1 MGKTKYKVENM
12 KVRTMKYILLCLLAC
27 VWTGCGQTE
36 MPSNVHMGK
45 EVRVRLSLGMLP
57 AEETNA
63 RASAPHLPEVEN
75 LIYDIWVLQFNENGI
90 LLNTDTKY
98 YPREGESGLYVEDFE
113 ATLIA
118 AQNSTVCLVVNT
130 NAPAISWPNNF
141 PAFQRML
148 LDVEASNDLSLR
160 DRMPMCGY
168 WQGDVTGDGQVL
180 SALLCRMMTRINLV
194 VNNQT
199 GAALEGG
206 TIALENVPTKAYVY
220 PRINQEALPD
230 DAYTSESF
238 SDSFASIASEASQ
251 EFYYYIAP
259 NICSGEDHATKV
271 TVTSGGKTW
280 SVTLGTSAPD
290 EADRIYTLYAN
301 NYYTFT
307 LNLK

>member
-1 MGKTKYKVENM
+1 M
-12 KVRTMKYILLCLLAC
+12 KDKLTKYILLCLLVC
-27 VWTGCGQTE
+27 IGTGCEQTE
-36 MPSNVHMGK
+36 VSSNVNIGK
-45 EVRVRLSLGMLP
+45 EVKVRFSLGMLP
-57 AEETNA
+57 AEGTDT

-90 LLNTDTKY
+90 LLDTKTKY
-98 YPREGESGLYVEDFE
+98 YPRDGKSGLYVEDFE

-130 NAPAISWPNNF
+130 DDPKISWPNNF

-148 LDVEASNDLSLR
+148 LDVQASNDLSRR

-168 WQGDVTGDGQVL
+168 WQGNVNGDGQVL

-199 GAALEGG
+199 GAALDG
-206 TIALENVPTKAYVY
+206 TVALGNVPTRAYVY

-230 DAYTSESF
+230 DAYTNDSF
-238 SDSFASIASEASQ
+238 SDSLSISSGDSQ

-259 NICSGEDHATKV
+259 NICSGEGHATKV

-290 EADRIYTLYAN
+290 ESDRIYTLYAN

>member
-1 MGKTKYKVENM
+1 M
-12 KVRTMKYILLCLLAC
+12 KDKLTKYILLCLLAC
-27 VWTGCGQTE
+27 IGTGCEQTE
-36 MPSNVHMGK
+36 MPGNANIGK
-45 EVRVRLSLGMLP
+45 EVNVRFSLGMLP
-57 AEETNA
+57 AEGTDT

-75 LIYDIWVLQFNENGI
+75 LIYDIWVLQFNKNGI
-90 LLNTDTKY
+90 LLDTKTKY
-98 YPREGESGLYVEDFE
+98 YPRDGKSGLYVEDFE

-130 NAPAISWPNNF
+130 NDPDISWPNNF

-148 LDVEASNDLSLR
+148 LDVQASNDLSLR

-168 WQGDVTGDGQVL
+168 WQGDVTGGGQVL

-199 GAALEGG
+199 GAALADG
-206 TIALENVPTKAYVY
+206 TVRLENVPTKAYVY

-230 DAYTSESF
+230 NAYINDSF
-238 SDSFASIASEASQ
+238 SDSLSISSGDSQ

-271 TVTSGGKTW
+271 TVTSGDKTW

>member
-1 MGKTKYKVENM
+1 M
-12 KVRTMKYILLCLLAC
+12 KDKLTKYILLCLLVC
-27 VWTGCGQTE
+27 IGTGCEQTDTL
-36 MPSNVHMGK
+36 SNSETGK
-45 EVRVRLSLGMLP
+45 EVNVRFSLGMLP
-57 AEETNA
+57 AEGTDT
-63 RASAPHLPEVEN
+63 RALAPHVPEVEN
-75 LIYDIWVLQFNENGI
+75 LIYDIWVLQFNKNGI
-90 LLNTDTKY
+90 LLNTGTKY
-98 YPREGESGLYVEDFE
+98 YPREGESGLFVENFK

-130 NAPAISWPNNF
+130 NDRTISWPNNF

-148 LDVEASNDLSLR
+148 LDVQASNDLSRR

-199 GAALEGG
+199 GAALADG
-206 TIALENVPTKAYVY
+206 TVRLENVPTKAYVY

-230 DAYTSESF
+230 DAYTSEESF
-238 SDSFASIASEASQ
+238 SDRFTSIASGDSQ

-271 TVTSGGKTW
+271 TVTSGDETW

>member
-1 MGKTKYKVENM
+1 M
-12 KVRTMKYILLCLLAC
+12 KDKLTKYILLCLLAC
-27 VWTGCGQTE
+27 IGTGCEQTDTL
-36 MPSNVHMGK
+36 SNSETGK
-45 EVRVRLSLGMLP
+45 EVNVRFSLGMLP
-57 AEETNA
+57 AEGTDT
-63 RASAPHLPEVEN
+63 RASARHLPEVEN

-90 LLNTDTKY
+90 LLDTETKY
-98 YPREGESGLYVEDFE
+98 YPRDGESGLFVENFK

-118 AQNSTVCLVVNT
+118 ARNSTVCLVVNT
-130 NAPAISWPNNF
+130 NDPTISWPNNF

-148 LDVEASNDLSLR
+148 LDVQASNDLSRR

-168 WQGDVTGDGQVL
+168 WQGNVTGNGQVL

-199 GAALEGG
+199 GDALAGG
-206 TIALENVPTKAYVY
+206 TVALKNVPTRAYVY

-230 DAYTSESF
+230 DAYTSEESF
-238 SDSFASIASEASQ
+238 SDRFTSIASGDSQ

-290 EADRIYTLYAN
+290 ESDRIYTLYAN

>member
-1 MGKTKYKVENM
+1 M
-12 KVRTMKYILLCLLAC
+12 KDKLTKYILLCLLVC
-27 VWTGCGQTE
+27 IGTGCEQTE
-36 MPSNVHMGK
+36 VSSNVNIGK
-45 EVRVRLSLGMLP
+45 EVKVRFSLGMLP
-57 AEETNA
+57 AEGTDT

-90 LLNTDTKY
+90 LLDTKTKY
-98 YPREGESGLYVEDFE
+98 YPRDGESGLYVEDFE

-130 NAPAISWPNNF
+130 NDRTISWPNNF

-148 LDVEASNDLSLR
+148 LDVQASNDLSRR

-168 WQGDVTGDGQVL
+168 WQGNVTGDGQVL

-199 GAALEGG
+199 GAALAGG
-206 TIALENVPTKAYVY
+206 TVALENVPTRAYVY

-230 DAYTSESF
+230 NAYTSEDF
-238 SDSFASIASEASQ
+238 RDSFKSISSGDSQ

-290 EADRIYTLYAN
+290 ESDRIYTLYAN

-307 LNLK
+307 LNLKQSTETIVN

>member
-1 MGKTKYKVENM
+1 M
-12 KVRTMKYILLCLLAC
+12 KDKLTKYILLCLLAC
-27 VWTGCGQTE
+27 IGTGCEQTE
-36 MPSNVHMGK
+36 MPGNANIGK
-45 EVRVRLSLGMLP
+45 EVNVRFSLGMLP
-57 AEETNA
+57 AEGTGT
-63 RASAPHLPEVEN
+63 RASAPHVPEVEN

-90 LLNTDTKY
+90 LLDTKTKY
-98 YPREGESGLYVEDFE
+98 YPRDGKSGLYVEDFE

-130 NAPAISWPNNF
+130 DDPTISWPNNF

-148 LDVEASNDLSLR
+148 LDVQASNDLSLR

-199 GAALEGG
+199 GAALADG
-206 TIALENVPTKAYVY
+206 TVRLENVPTKAYVY

-238 SDSFASIASEASQ
+238 SDSFTSIASEASQ

-271 TVTSGGKTW
+271 TVTSGGMTW

-290 EADRIYTLYAN
+290 ESDRIYTLYAN

>member
-1 MGKTKYKVENM
+1 M
-12 KVRTMKYILLCLLAC
+12 KDKLTKYILLCLLVC
-27 VWTGCGQTE
+27 IGTGCEQTE
-36 MPSNVHMGK
+36 VSSNVNIGK
-45 EVRVRLSLGMLP
+45 EVKVRFSLGMLP
-57 AEETNA
+57 AEGTDT

-90 LLNTDTKY
+90 LLDTETKY
-98 YPREGESGLYVEDFE
+98 YPREGESGLFVENFK

-130 NAPAISWPNNF
+130 NDPTISWPNNF

-148 LDVEASNDLSLR
+148 LDVQASNDLSRR

-168 WQGDVTGDGQVL
+168 WQGNVTEDGQKL

-199 GAALEGG
+199 GDALADG
-206 TIALENVPTKAYVY
+206 TVRLENVPTKAYVY

-230 DAYTSESF
+230 NAYINDSF
-238 SDSFASIASEASQ
+238 SDSLSISSGDSQ

-259 NICSGEDHATKV
+259 NICSGEGHATKV

-290 EADRIYTLYAN
+290 ESDRIYTLYAN

>member
-1 MGKTKYKVENM
+1 M
-12 KVRTMKYILLCLLAC
+12 KDKLTKYILLCLLVC
-27 VWTGCGQTE
+27 IGTGCEQTDTL
-36 MPSNVHMGK
+36 SNSETGK
-45 EVRVRLSLGMLP
+45 EVNVRFSLGMLP
-57 AEETNA
+57 AEGTDT
-63 RASAPHLPEVEN
+63 RALAPHVPEVEN
-75 LIYDIWVLQFNENGI
+75 LIYDIWVLQFNKNGI
-90 LLNTDTKY
+90 LLNTGTKY
-98 YPREGESGLYVEDFE
+98 YPREGESGLFVENFK
-113 ATLIA
+113 ATLIT

-130 NAPAISWPNNF
+130 DDPTISWPNNF

-148 LDVEASNDLSLR
+148 LDVQASNDLSLR

-199 GAALEGG
+199 GAALADG
-206 TIALENVPTKAYVY
+206 TVALENVPTKAYVY

-271 TVTSGGKTW
+271 TVTSGDKTW

>member
-1 MGKTKYKVENM
+1 M
-12 KVRTMKYILLCLLAC
+12 KDKLTKYILLCLLVC
-27 VWTGCGQTE
+27 IGTGCEQTE
-36 MPSNVHMGK
+36 VSSNVNIGK
-45 EVRVRLSLGMLP
+45 EVKVRFSLGMLP
-57 AEETNA
+57 AEGTDT

-90 LLNTDTKY
+90 LLDTETKY

-130 NAPAISWPNNF
+130 DDPTISWPNNF

-148 LDVEASNDLSLR
+148 LNVQASNDLSLR

-199 GAALEGG
+199 GAALAGG
-206 TIALENVPTKAYVY
+206 TPTRAYVY

-238 SDSFASIASEASQ
+238 SDSFTSIASEASQ

-271 TVTSGGKTW
+271 TVTSGDKTW

>member
-1 MGKTKYKVENM
+1 M
-12 KVRTMKYILLCLLAC
+12 KDKLTKYILLCLLVC
-27 VWTGCGQTE
+27 IGTGCEQTE
-36 MPSNVHMGK
+36 VSSNVNIGK
-45 EVRVRLSLGMLP
+45 EVKVRFSLGMLP
-57 AEETNA
+57 AEGSDT
-63 RASAPHLPEVEN
+63 RALAPHLPEVEN
-75 LIYDIWVLQFNENGI
+75 LIYDIWVLQFNKNGI
-90 LLNTDTKY
+90 LLDTGTKY
-98 YPREGESGLYVEDFE
+98 YPRDGESGLYVEDFE

-130 NAPAISWPNNF
+130 NDRTISWPNNF

-148 LDVEASNDLSLR
+148 LDVQASNDLSLR
-160 DRMPMCGY
+160 NRMPMCGY
-168 WQGDVTGDGQVL
+168 WQGNVNGDGQVL

-199 GAALEGG
+199 GDALAGG
-206 TIALENVPTKAYVY
+206 TVALDNVPTMAYVY

-230 DAYTSESF
+230 NAYTSEVF
-238 SDSFASIASEASQ
+238 SDSLSISSGDSQ

-259 NICSGEDHATKV
+259 NICSGEGDATKV

>member
-1 MGKTKYKVENM
+1 M
-12 KVRTMKYILLCLLAC
+12 KDKLTKYILLCLLVC
-27 VWTGCGQTE
+27 IGTGCEQTDTL
-36 MPSNVHMGK
+36 SNAEIGK
-45 EVRVRLSLGMLP
+45 EVKVRFSLGMLP
-57 AEETNA
+57 AEGTGT
-63 RASAPHLPEVEN
+63 RASAPHVPEVEN

-90 LLNTDTKY
+90 LLDTKTKY
-98 YPREGESGLYVEDFE
+98 YPRDGKSGLYVEDFE

-130 NAPAISWPNNF
+130 NDSTISWPNNF

-148 LDVEASNDLSLR
+148 LDVQASNDLSRR

-168 WQGDVTGDGQVL
+168 WQGNVRDGQVL

-199 GAALEGG
+199 GAALADG
-206 TIALENVPTKAYVY
+206 TVALGNVPTMAYVY

-230 DAYTSESF
+230 SAYTNDSF
-238 SDSFASIASEASQ
+238 SDSLSISSGDSQ

-271 TVTSGGKTW
+271 TVTSGDKTW

>member
-1 MGKTKYKVENM
+1 M
-12 KVRTMKYILLCLLAC
+12 KDKLTKYILLCLLVC
-27 VWTGCGQTE
+27 IGTGCEQTE
-36 MPSNVHMGK
+36 VSSNVNIGK
-45 EVRVRLSLGMLP
+45 EVKVRFSLGMLP
-57 AEETNA
+57 AEGSDT
-63 RASAPHLPEVEN
+63 RALAPHLPEVEN
-75 LIYDIWVLQFNENGI
+75 LIYDIWVLQFNKNGI
-90 LLNTDTKY
+90 LLDTGTKY
-98 YPREGESGLYVEDFE
+98 YPRDGESGLYVEDFE

-130 NAPAISWPNNF
+130 NDRTISWPNNF

-148 LDVEASNDLSLR
+148 LDVQASNDLSLR
-160 DRMPMCGY
+160 NRMPMCGY
-168 WQGDVTGDGQVL
+168 WQGNVNGDGQVL
-180 SALLCRMMTRINLV
+180 SALLCCMMTRINLV

-199 GAALEGG
+199 GDALAGG
-206 TIALENVPTKAYVY
+206 TVALDNVPTMAYVY

-230 DAYTSESF
+230 NAYTSEVF
-238 SDSFASIASEASQ
+238 SDSLSISSGDSQ

-259 NICSGEDHATKV
+259 NICSGEGDATKV